1 MDNNDFDTCLL
12 ESAEKIDRALGPK
25 RIALLKQSYELF
37 KESGH
42 PDAIIQQM
50 MGITSHEM
58 RLIKQ

>member
-1 MDNNDFDTCLL
+1 MDSNDFDTCLL
-12 ESAEKIDRALGPK
+12 ESAEKTDRALGHK

-42 PDAIIQQM
+42 SDTIIQKM